1 MKRSDRATEGQII
14 DEYIKLYIITDMK
27 KLLVVLDDETSNL
40 LADEKNKSALVREAV
55 KYIKLDISPD
65 TIDGLRRSYNQLARQ
80 IKEMDSKL
88 DFIARKL
95 Q

>member
-1 MKRSDRATEGQII
+1 
-14 DEYIKLYIITDMK
+14 MK

-55 KYIKLDISPD
+55 KYITLDISPD

>member
-1 MKRSDRATEGQII
+1 
-14 DEYIKLYIITDMK
+14 MK

>member
-1 MKRSDRATEGQII
+1 
-14 DEYIKLYIITDMK
+14 MK

-40 LADEKNKSALVREAV
+40 LADEKNKSALIREAI
-55 KYIKLDISPD
+55 KYIKMDISPD
-65 TIDGLRRSYNQLARQ
+65 TIDGLRRSYDQLARQ
-80 IKEMDSKL
+80 IREMDSKL

>member
-1 MKRSDRATEGQII
+1 
-14 DEYIKLYIITDMK
+14 MK

-40 LADEKNKSALVREAV
+40 LADEKNKSALVREAI
-55 KYIKLDISPD
+55 KYIKMDISPD
-65 TIDGLRRSYNQLARQ
+65 TIDGLRRSYDQLARQ
-80 IKEMDSKL
+80 IREMDSKL